1 LSTLWWLANREE
13 GRTQTS
19 TPFKLVEIKEDIDG
33 WWMNRKGEGERIV
46 RKVDRRRGSEEG
58 KM

>member
-1 LSTLWWLANREE
+1 MRRNCPHCGGLLV
-13 GRTQTS
+13 GRR
-19 TPFKLVEIKEDIDG
+19 VEHRDKHSLQDIGG